1 MLLRLQNIIL
11 EMIATGEPLK
21 ATMDRPCLE
30 VEDIV
35 SGTICSVLT
44 LDGTQRLRALSA
56 PSLPA
61 AYATCVPI
69 GPCCGSC
76 GTAAFRGEPVVVTD
90 IRSDPL
96 WAQIDVSL
104 VPAELVACW
113 SSPILDARR
122 RVLGT
127 FAFYF
132 RENRGPTELE
142 ERAVETCAHLC
153 AIAIERDAQKVEH
166 HRLAFNDPLTGL
178 GNRAGFNK
186 TMAALDREKPGVWGL
201 LLIDLDNL
209 KKVNDTFGHPCGD
222 HLLASAAEC
231 IASVVPRD
239 RAFRIGGDEF
249 AVIVRLEDGRGC
261 VAAVAE
267 KILDAL
273 KMPIDYLGHAIVRS
287 ATMGGALVA
296 ETEQNVESVR
306 RNADLALYH
315 AKEMGRGRFVIYEEG
330 LGTSITRRFGAIR
343 LVSEALKENRIE
355 PFYQPIVDLH
365 TGEIVGLEALCRV
378 VARGGKIISAA
389 DFHDAASDILIASEL
404 TQRMIAQVARDVRGW
419 RDMGV
424 FVKQVGINVT
434 SSDFCGGKL
443 PEQFARAFQEA
454 GVPLANV
461 GIEITESVYLNG
473 RDEAVSRQIHA
484 LRELG
489 ITVALDDFGTG
500 HASLTH
506 LLTVPLDMIKIDK
519 SFIDGMQPGNTSFAI
534 VKGLIAIAG
543 DLGIRVVA
551 EGVETPLQATQLRS
565 IDCPLAQ
572 GFHFARPADRRAIT
586 WLLVQTQ
593 ATAPTH
599 SDAPHGPSDPKS
611 AANFSYG

>member
-1 MLLRLQNIIL
+1 
-11 EMIATGEPLK
+11 
-21 ATMDRPCLE
+21 
-30 VEDIV
+30 
-35 SGTICSVLT
+35 
-44 LDGTQRLRALSA
+44 
-56 PSLPA
+56 
-61 AYATCVPI
+61 
-69 GPCCGSC
+69 
-76 GTAAFRGEPVVVTD
+76 
-90 IRSDPL
+90 
-96 WAQIDVSL
+96 
-104 VPAELVACW
+104 
-113 SSPILDARR
+113 
-122 RVLGT
+122 
-127 FAFYF
+127 
-132 RENRGPTELE
+132 
-142 ERAVETCAHLC
+142 
-153 AIAIERDAQKVEH
+153 
-166 HRLAFNDPLTGL
+166 
-178 GNRAGFNK
+178 
-186 TMAALDREKPGVWGL
+186 
-201 LLIDLDNL
+201 
-209 KKVNDTFGHPCGD
+209 
-222 HLLASAAEC
+222 
-231 IASVVPRD
+231 
-239 RAFRIGGDEF
+239 
-249 AVIVRLEDGRGC
+249 
-261 VAAVAE
+261 
-267 KILDAL
+267 
-273 KMPIDYLGHAIVRS
+273 
-287 ATMGGALVA
+287 
-296 ETEQNVESVR
+296 
-306 RNADLALYH
+306 
-315 AKEMGRGRFVIYEEG
+315 
-330 LGTSITRRFGAIR
+330 
-343 LVSEALKENRIE
+343 
-355 PFYQPIVDLH
+355 
-365 TGEIVGLEALCRV
+365 LEALCRV

-551 EGVETPLQATQLRS
+551 EGVETPLQAVQLRS

-611 AANFSYG
+611 TANFSYG